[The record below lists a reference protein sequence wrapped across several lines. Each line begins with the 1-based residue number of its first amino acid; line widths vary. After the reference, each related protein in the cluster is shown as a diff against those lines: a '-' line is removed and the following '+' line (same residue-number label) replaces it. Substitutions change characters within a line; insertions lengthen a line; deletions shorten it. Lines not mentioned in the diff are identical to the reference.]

1 MILSVGLGSSGIYF
15 FFKVV
20 LRRVDA
26 FTAIQ
31 LLDLIDTVANR
42 LLVLEIDGGRALF
55 PRRIL
60 ASDRVELVDTLI
72 VLSGVGKVVL
82 RHVLF
87 DLIFRAVVESL
98 NRRVTSQV
106 CRESKVLIVIIA
118 DIPVGIQQFRVG
130 PFRRGFEGVCRF
142 VVAIPG
148 HLNVVF
154 HLVVLREMGLLE
166 EAWLFGS
173 HEGVS
178 GEHRDCLSKFL

>member
-1 MILSVGLGSSGIYF
+1 M
-15 FFKVV
+15 
-20 LRRVDA
+20 DA
-26 FTAIQ
+26 FTAVQ

-42 LLVLEIDGGRALF
+42 LIVLEIDRGRALS
-55 PRRIL
+55 PRRTMS
-60 ASDRVELVDTLI
+60 SDRVELIDALG
-72 VLSGVGKVVL
+72 VLSGVGEVVL

-87 DLIFRAVVESL
+87 DLIFRGLVESF
-98 NRRVTSQV
+98 NRRVAAHV

-118 DIPVGIQQFRVG
+118 DVPVGIQQFRVG
-130 PFRRGFEGVCRF
+130 PFRRGLEGVCSF
-142 VVAIPG
+142 IVAISG

-178 GEHRDCLSKFL
+178 GEHRIVLQGFFNI